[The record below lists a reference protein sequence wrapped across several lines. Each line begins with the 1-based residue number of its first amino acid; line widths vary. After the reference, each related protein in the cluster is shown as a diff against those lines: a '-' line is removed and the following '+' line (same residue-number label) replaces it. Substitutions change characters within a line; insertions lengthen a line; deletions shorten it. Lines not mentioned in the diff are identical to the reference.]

1 MRPDFL
7 TNIIPRERIFFEEPM
22 AHHTSLRV
30 GGPAEVLVM
39 PRTEAELVRAVA
51 ELRRKGVP
59 FHVIGRGSN
68 LLVSDSGVRGVIVV
82 VANGTVDPH
91 EDDMLRV
98 GAGVPLSTLYEEAA
112 YRGFTGLEFLSG
124 IPGTLGGAITMNA
137 GAYGHEIGE
146 YVAGVR
152 LLDQRGNITA
162 VPALWMQF
170 GYRTSVVQKR
180 ELIVLSADLQLPR
193 GDVEQSRREAA
204 RLRQL
209 RKDKQPLDYPSAG
222 STFRRP
228 ADNFAGALIEQCGL
242 KGARI
247 GGAMVSPKHAGFIIN
262 ADHASASD
270 IYRLIGRVRDVVREQ
285 TGIVLEPE
293 VKLLG
298 DFG

>member
-1 MRPDFL
+1 
-7 TNIIPRERIFFEEPM
+7 M